1 MPSIVGT
8 WKLVRAVARD
18 GSGATLPEPYGGK
31 GIGRVTFTADG
42 RMQSM
47 VCDGRKEMPAGVA
60 RDYSSDCGNYTLDG
74 TRLVT
79 RVRVGLAVGDLA
91 HRVLREILPERVFGI
106 SRSPVKTAP
115 RNGSS
120 ALFVAKPR
128 ARAYAFSL
136 RSGIRSMHEKNLRFV
151 CTLLA
156 SRLIGMQRARR

>member
-60 RDYSSDCGNYTLDG
+60 RDYSSYCGNYTFDG

-79 RVRVGLAVGDLA
+79 RVDAASDRAASAATRCAV
-91 HRVLREILPERVFGI
+91 
-106 SRSPVKTAP
+106 
-115 RNGSS
+115 
-120 ALFVAKPR
+120 
-128 ARAYAFSL
+128 
-136 RSGIRSMHEKNLRFV
+136 
-151 CTLLA
+151 CA
-156 SRLIGMQRARR
+156 SRASLWRCRRRRAPAAAARNTAN

>member
-60 RDYSSDCGNYTLDG
+60 RDYSSYCGNYTFDG

-79 RVRVGLAVGDLA
+79 RVDAASDPSRLATRCA
-91 HRVLREILPERVFGI
+91 
-106 SRSPVKTAP
+106 
-115 RNGSS
+115 
-120 ALFVAKPR
+120 
-128 ARAYAFSL
+128 
-136 RSGIRSMHEKNLRFV
+136 V
-151 CTLLA
+151 CA
-156 SRLIGMQRARR
+156 SRASLWRCRRRRAPAAAARNTAN